1 MVSLVVIVPVALAL
15 FAILM
20 EKLEAKV
27 FGNQQIPSH
36 KPLTSSKL

>member
-27 FGNQQIPSH
+27 LGN
-36 KPLTSSKL
+36 